1 MAGPSTDPRAR
12 RGRHRRCPTRRGTE
26 AALLGFAVLIT
37 VVAQCIVD
45 LTITGSLRPEM
56 AAFSVWI
63 TALWVVAHLVV
74 RKWAPYADPLL
85 LPAVALL
92 VGLGPDRHP
101 PARPRRG
108 AGRQHGHPRG
118 RPGPARSGPPSA
130 SRCSSPSWCSCAT
143 TARSPATPTRSRW
156 SAWRCS
162 PCPPLLPASISEVNG
177 AKIWI
182 RVAGFSIQ
190 PGEFA
195 KICLVVFFAAY
206 LVDKRDVLALASR
219 RVAGLELPRGRD
231 LGPVLLAWV
240 LSILVLV
247 FERDLGSSLLLF
259 GIFVVMLYVATERSS
274 WLLIGVGL
282 FAGGAFI
289 AYQVF
294 GHVQARVD
302 TWLDP
307 FAYQDGAGY
316 QLVQSLFG
324 LGTGGLFGA
333 GLGGGRPDQVPVAKS
348 DFIASAVGEE
358 LGLFGLV
365 AVIIVYLILVERG
378 LRTSLIVRD
387 AFGKLLAAGL
397 SFAVAWQVFVV
408 LGGVTG
414 LLPLTGLTTPF
425 LAYGG
430 SSLVANFVLVA
441 LLVRISD
448 AARRPATPHAA
459 PPPRLGDAPTEVVH
473 AVNAPLRRVAISV
486 LVLFTLL
493 IINVNYIQVVRSDE
507 LRDEREQHPRAG
519 RRVRPR
525 ARARSSST
533 ATPIA
538 AVGADRRPAEV
549 PAPVPAGRRCTR
561 PSPGTTR

>member
-1 MAGPSTDPRAR
+1 MPGPVTDPRGAAATT
-12 RGRHRRCPTRRGTE
+12 PTRRGTE
-26 AALLGFAVLIT
+26 AALLAFAVLIT
-37 VVAQCIVD
+37 VVAQAIVD
-45 LTITGSLRPEM
+45 LTVTGALRPEM
-56 AAFSVWI
+56 ATFSVWI
-63 TALWVVAHLVV
+63 TGLWVVAHLVV
-74 RKWAPYADPLL
+74 RRWASYADPLL

-92 VGLGPDRHP
+92 VGLGLTVIHRLDLAAEQSGDTLSREDAPVQLIWATLGVALFVAVVVIVRDHRTLSRFAYTLALLGIALLAL
-101 PARPRRG
+101 PAV
-108 AGRQHGHPRG
+108 
-118 RPGPARSGPPSA
+118 
-130 SRCSSPSWCSCAT
+130 
-143 TARSPATPTRSRW
+143 
-156 SAWRCS
+156 
-162 PCPPLLPASISEVNG
+162 LPASISEVNG

-206 LVDKRDVLALASR
+206 LVEKRDVLALASR
-219 RVAGLELPRGRD
+219 KVAGLELPRGRD
-231 LGPVLLAWV
+231 LGPVLVAWI

-259 GIFVVMLYVATERSS
+259 GIFVVMLYVATERAS
-274 WLLIGVGL
+274 WLFIGLAL
-282 FAGGAFI
+282 FAGGALI

-294 GHVQARVD
+294 GHVRARVD

-307 FAYQDGAGY
+307 FAYIDGAGY

-348 DFIASAVGEE
+348 DFIAAAVGEE

-365 AVIIVYLILVERG
+365 AVIVVYLILVERG
-378 LRTSLIVRD
+378 LRTSLVVRD
-387 AFGKLLAAGL
+387 AFGKMLAAGL
-397 SFAVAWQVFVV
+397 AFAIAWQVFVV

-448 AARRPATPHAA
+448 AARRPATPQAA
-459 PPPRLGDAPTEVVH
+459 PVRLGDAPTEVV
-473 AVNAPLRRVAISV
+473 
-486 LVLFTLL
+486 
-493 IINVNYIQVVRSDE
+493 
-507 LRDEREQHPRAG
+507 
-519 RRVRPR
+519 
-525 ARARSSST
+525 
-533 ATPIA
+533 TP
-538 AVGADRRPAEV
+538 
-549 PAPVPAGRRCTR
+549 
-561 PSPGTTR
+561 

>member
-1 MAGPSTDPRAR
+1 MSGPSTDPRGSVATADV
-12 RGRHRRCPTRRGTE
+12 PTRRGTE
-26 AALLGFAVLIT
+26 ALLLGFAVLIT

-56 AAFSVWI
+56 AAFSAWI
-63 TALWVVAHLVV
+63 TVLWVVAHLVV
-74 RKWAPYADPLL
+74 RKWASYADPLL

-92 VGLGPDRHP
+92 VGLGLTVIHRLDLAAEQADSTVTREDAPVQLVWATLGVALFVAVLVFVRDHRSLSRYAYTLALVGLALLAL
-101 PARPRRG
+101 PALL
-108 AGRQHGHPRG
+108 
-118 RPGPARSGPPSA
+118 PSA
-130 SRCSSPSWCSCAT
+130 
-143 TARSPATPTRSRW
+143 
-156 SAWRCS
+156 
-162 PCPPLLPASISEVNG
+162 LSEVNG

-219 RVAGLELPRGRD
+219 KVAGLELPRGRD
-231 LGPVLLAWV
+231 LGPVLVAWM

-282 FAGGAFI
+282 FAIGAFL
-289 AYQVF
+289 AYELF
-294 GHVQARVD
+294 GHVRARVD
-302 TWLDP
+302 VWLDP
-307 FAYQDGAGY
+307 FAYKDDAGY

-365 AVIIVYLILVERG
+365 AVIVVYLILVERG

-397 SFAVAWQVFVV
+397 AFAVAWQVFVV

-459 PPPRLGDAPTEVVH
+459 PPPRLGDAPTEVVK
-473 AVNAPLRRVAISV
+473 
-486 LVLFTLL
+486 
-493 IINVNYIQVVRSDE
+493 Q
-507 LRDEREQHPRAG
+507 
-519 RRVRPR
+519 
-525 ARARSSST
+525 
-533 ATPIA
+533 
-538 AVGADRRPAEV
+538 
-549 PAPVPAGRRCTR
+549 
-561 PSPGTTR
+561 

>member
-1 MAGPSTDPRAR
+1 MSGPTTDPRGTTTAPPR
-12 RGRHRRCPTRRGTE
+12 RRGTE
-26 AALLGFAVLIT
+26 AALLGFAVFIT
-37 VVAQCIVD
+37 VVAHCIVD
-45 LTITGSLRPEM
+45 LTITNSLGSEVITFGL
-56 AAFSVWI
+56 WI
-63 TALWVVAHLVV
+63 SALWLVAHLAV
-74 RKWAPYADPLL
+74 RRWAPYADPLL

-92 VGLGPDRHP
+92 VGLGLTVIHRLDLAGKQVNGKVTRADAPVQLIWATLGVVLFVAFLALVRDHRSLSRYAYTLALVGMGLLAA
-101 PARPRRG
+101 PAV
-108 AGRQHGHPRG
+108 
-118 RPGPARSGPPSA
+118 
-130 SRCSSPSWCSCAT
+130 
-143 TARSPATPTRSRW
+143 
-156 SAWRCS
+156 
-162 PCPPLLPASISEVNG
+162 LPASLSEVNG

-182 RVAGFSIQ
+182 RLAGFSIQ

-219 RVAGLELPRGRD
+219 KVVGLELPRGRD
-231 LGPVLLAWV
+231 LGPVLLAWI

-259 GIFVVMLYVATERSS
+259 GIFVVMLYVATERAS
-274 WLLIGVGL
+274 WLVIGLVL

-294 GHVQARVD
+294 GHVRDRVD
-302 TWLDP
+302 VWLDP
-307 FAYQDGAGY
+307 FAYANGMGY
-316 QLVQSLFG
+316 QLTQSLFG

-348 DFIASAVGEE
+348 DFIASAIGEE

-365 AVIIVYLILVERG
+365 AVIVVYLVLVERG

-397 SFAVAWQVFVV
+397 AFAVAWQVFVV

-441 LLVRISD
+441 VLVRISD
-448 AARRPATPHAA
+448 AARRPAAPHPA
-459 PPPRLGDAPTEVVH
+459 PQPRMGDAPTEIVQQ
-473 AVNAPLRRVAISV
+473 P
-486 LVLFTLL
+486 
-493 IINVNYIQVVRSDE
+493 
-507 LRDEREQHPRAG
+507 
-519 RRVRPR
+519 
-525 ARARSSST
+525 
-533 ATPIA
+533 
-538 AVGADRRPAEV
+538 
-549 PAPVPAGRRCTR
+549 
-561 PSPGTTR
+561 

>member
-1 MAGPSTDPRAR
+1 MSGPSTDPRAAAT
-12 RGRHRRCPTRRGTE
+12 GQVSTRRNTE
-26 AALLGFAVLIT
+26 LALLVFAVLIT
-37 VVAQCIVD
+37 LVAQAIVD
-45 LTITGSLRPEM
+45 ITITGAPRAELV
-56 AAFSVWI
+56 AFGSWFA
-63 TALWVVAHLVV
+63 ALWGVAHLVV

-85 LPAVALL
+85 LPCVALL
-92 VGLGPDRHP
+92 SGLGLAFIHRLDLAAEQIDSNITREDAPVQLLWATVGVALFVAVLLVVRDHRTLSRYAYTLALVGLVLLAV
-101 PARPRRG
+101 PAV
-108 AGRQHGHPRG
+108 
-118 RPGPARSGPPSA
+118 
-130 SRCSSPSWCSCAT
+130 
-143 TARSPATPTRSRW
+143 
-156 SAWRCS
+156 
-162 PCPPLLPASISEVNG
+162 LPASISEVNG

-195 KICLVVFFAAY
+195 KICLIIFFAAY
-206 LVDKRDVLALASR
+206 LVNKRDVLALASR
-219 RVAGLELPRGRD
+219 RIMGLELPRGRD
-231 LGPVLLAWV
+231 LGPVLLAWII
-240 LSILVLV
+240 SILVLV

-259 GIFVVMLYVATERSS
+259 GIFVVMLYAATERSS

-289 AYQVF
+289 AYQIF

-307 FAYQDGAGY
+307 FAYRDGAGY

-324 LGTGGLFGA
+324 LGTGGMFGA

-348 DFIASAVGEE
+348 DFIAAAIGEE

-365 AVIIVYLILVERG
+365 AVIVVYLVLVERG

-397 SFAVAWQVFVV
+397 AFAVAWQVFVV

-430 SSLVANFVLVA
+430 SSLVANFGLVA

-448 AARRPATPHAA
+448 AARRPASPQAA
-459 PPPRLGDAPTEVVH
+459 PLPRLGEAPTEVVQ
-473 AVNAPLRRVAISV
+473 P
-486 LVLFTLL
+486 
-493 IINVNYIQVVRSDE
+493 
-507 LRDEREQHPRAG
+507 
-519 RRVRPR
+519 
-525 ARARSSST
+525 
-533 ATPIA
+533 
-538 AVGADRRPAEV
+538 
-549 PAPVPAGRRCTR
+549 
-561 PSPGTTR
+561 

>member
-1 MAGPSTDPRAR
+1 MAGPVTDPRAAAAAT
-12 RGRHRRCPTRRGTE
+12 PTRRGTE
-26 AALLGFAVLIT
+26 ALLLAFAVLIT
-37 VVAQCIVD
+37 VVAQVIVD
-45 LTITGSLRPEM
+45 LTVTGELRPQM
-56 AAFSVWI
+56 AGFSAWI

-74 RKWAPYADPLL
+74 RRWASYADPLL

-92 VGLGPDRHP
+92 VGLGLAVIHRLDLAAGQVGSTVTREDAPVQLVWATLGVALFVAVLVVVRDHRTLSRFAYTLALVGLVLLAI
-101 PARPRRG
+101 PAV
-108 AGRQHGHPRG
+108 
-118 RPGPARSGPPSA
+118 
-130 SRCSSPSWCSCAT
+130 
-143 TARSPATPTRSRW
+143 
-156 SAWRCS
+156 
-162 PCPPLLPASISEVNG
+162 LPASISEVNG

-206 LVDKRDVLALASR
+206 LVDKRDVLALASKK
-219 RVAGLELPRGRD
+219 VAGIELPRGRD

-240 LSILVLV
+240 VSILVLV

-259 GIFVVMLYVATERSS
+259 GIFVVMLYVATERAS
-274 WLLIGVGL
+274 WLFIGLAL

-289 AYQVF
+289 AYQIF
-294 GHVQARVD
+294 AHVQARVN

-307 FAYQDGAGY
+307 SAYYDGAGY
-316 QLVQSLFG
+316 QLMQSLFG

-348 DFIASAVGEE
+348 DFIAAAVGEE

-365 AVIIVYLILVERG
+365 AVIVVYLILVERG
-378 LRTSLIVRD
+378 LRTSLVVRD
-387 AFGKLLAAGL
+387 AFGKLLATGL
-397 SFAVAWQVFVV
+397 AFAVAWQVFVV

-459 PPPRLGDAPTEVVH
+459 PVRLGEAPTEVV
-473 AVNAPLRRVAISV
+473 
-486 LVLFTLL
+486 
-493 IINVNYIQVVRSDE
+493 
-507 LRDEREQHPRAG
+507 
-519 RRVRPR
+519 
-525 ARARSSST
+525 
-533 ATPIA
+533 TP
-538 AVGADRRPAEV
+538 
-549 PAPVPAGRRCTR
+549 
-561 PSPGTTR
+561 

>member
-1 MAGPSTDPRAR
+1 MAGPSTDPRA
-12 RGRHRRCPTRRGTE
+12 PTVGTAPPNRRGTE
-26 AALLGFAVLIT
+26 AALLTFAVLIT

-45 LTITGSLRPEM
+45 LTITGALRNEL
-56 AAFSVWI
+56 ALFGVWFS
-63 TALWVVAHLVV
+63 ALWAVAHLVV
-74 RKWAPYADPLL
+74 RRFANYADPLL

-92 VGLGPDRHP
+92 SGLGLAVIHRLDLAAEQVNSTVTREDAPVQLIWATLGVLLFIVVLVVVRDHRTLSRYAYTLALIGMALLAL
-101 PARPRRG
+101 PA
-108 AGRQHGHPRG
+108 
-118 RPGPARSGPPSA
+118 
-130 SRCSSPSWCSCAT
+130 
-143 TARSPATPTRSRW
+143 
-156 SAWRCS
+156 
-162 PCPPLLPASISEVNG
+162 LLPSSISEVNG

-182 RVAGFSIQ
+182 RLAGFSIQ

-219 RVAGLELPRGRD
+219 RVMGLELPRGRD

-259 GIFVVMLYVATERSS
+259 GIFVVMLYVATERAS

-282 FAGGAFI
+282 FAGGALI
-289 AYQVF
+289 AYQIF
-294 GHVQARVD
+294 THVQQRVD

-324 LGTGGLFGA
+324 LGTGGMFGA

-365 AVIIVYLILVERG
+365 AVIIVYLVLVERG
-378 LRTSLIVRD
+378 LRTSLVVRD
-387 AFGKLLAAGL
+387 AFGKLLSAGL
-397 SFAVAWQVFVV
+397 AFAVAWQVFVV

-430 SSLVANFVLVA
+430 SSLVANFVLVS

-448 AARRPATPHAA
+448 AARRPAAPQPA
-459 PPPRLGDAPTEVVH
+459 PPPRLGDAPTEVV
-473 AVNAPLRRVAISV
+473 
-486 LVLFTLL
+486 
-493 IINVNYIQVVRSDE
+493 
-507 LRDEREQHPRAG
+507 
-519 RRVRPR
+519 
-525 ARARSSST
+525 
-533 ATPIA
+533 TP
-538 AVGADRRPAEV
+538 
-549 PAPVPAGRRCTR
+549 
-561 PSPGTTR
+561 

>member
-1 MAGPSTDPRAR
+1 MSGPVTDPRAAAVSAA
-12 RGRHRRCPTRRGTE
+12 PPKRRGTE

-56 AAFSVWI
+56 AAFSAWI
-63 TALWVVAHLVV
+63 TALWVVAHLAI
-74 RKWAPYADPLL
+74 RAWAPYADPLL

-92 VGLGPDRHP
+92 VGLGLTVIHRLDLAAEQVDSAVTREDAPVQLVWATLGVALFVAFLVIVRDHRTLSRYAYTLALVGLALLAL
-101 PARPRRG
+101 PAV
-108 AGRQHGHPRG
+108 
-118 RPGPARSGPPSA
+118 
-130 SRCSSPSWCSCAT
+130 
-143 TARSPATPTRSRW
+143 
-156 SAWRCS
+156 
-162 PCPPLLPASISEVNG
+162 LPASISEVNG

-182 RVAGFSIQ
+182 RLAGFSIQ

-259 GIFVVMLYVATERSS
+259 GIFVVMLYIATERSS

-282 FAGGAFI
+282 FAGGALI

-294 GHVQARVD
+294 GHVRARVD

-324 LGTGGLFGA
+324 LGTGGIFGA
-333 GLGGGRPDQVPVAKS
+333 GLGGGRPDQVPIAKS

-365 AVIIVYLILVERG
+365 AVIVVYLILVERG

-397 SFAVAWQVFVV
+397 AFAVAWQVFVV

-441 LLVRISD
+441 LLARISD
-448 AARRPATPHAA
+448 AARRPATPQAT
-459 PPPRLGDAPTEVVH
+459 PPPRLGDAPTEVVK
-473 AVNAPLRRVAISV
+473 
-486 LVLFTLL
+486 
-493 IINVNYIQVVRSDE
+493 Q
-507 LRDEREQHPRAG
+507 
-519 RRVRPR
+519 
-525 ARARSSST
+525 
-533 ATPIA
+533 
-538 AVGADRRPAEV
+538 
-549 PAPVPAGRRCTR
+549 
-561 PSPGTTR
+561 